1 MVTCSATQYYVVR
14 GVALAHLELHDNY
27 LLFIIYYC
35 YLASIVVR
43 IKSEKCCNFY
53 YTGS

>member
-27 LLFIIYYC
+27 LLFIIYY
-35 YLASIVVR
+35 LLLLF
-43 IKSEKCCNFY
+43 SEYCGKNKEWKML
-53 YTGS
+53 